1 MSITSDRISLAQWRR
16 DVAELYSSI
25 RKISQK
31 DPALASQIFRNK
43 RNELFAKHHQSPLTL
58 SQRNE
63 FQGLKYF
70 PYDDAFRTVGTLN
83 RVVKR
88 DTLDTKLGAD
98 GQIRYTPV
106 ARIEF
111 ELLNTPFALVLYW
124 IEGYGGGL
132 FLPFRDLSN
141 GTSTYMAGRYLFDTI
156 KGVDLGVET
165 DTINLDFNFAYN
177 PSCAYNENW
186 ICPLPPPE
194 NQIPTSIEAGEKTYM
209 V

>member
-1 MSITSDRISLAQWRR
+1 MSDRITLAQWRR

-31 DPALASQIFRNK
+31 DPSLASQTFRNK
-43 RNELFAKHHQSPLTL
+43 RNELFANHPQSPLTL

-70 PYDDAFRTVGTLN
+70 PYDDTFRTVGSLD
-83 RVVKR
+83 RVVER
-88 DTLDTKLGAD
+88 DTFDSNLGAD
-98 GQIRYTPV
+98 GQIRYSPA

-111 ELLNTPFALVLYW
+111 ELLNSPFTLVLYW

-141 GTSTYMAGRYLFDTI
+141 GASTYMAGRYLFDTI
-156 KGVDLGVET
+156 KGVDLGVDT

-177 PSCAYNENW
+177 PSCAYNDNW
-186 ICPLPPPE
+186 ICPLPPLE
-194 NQIPTSIEAGEKTYM
+194 NQVLTPIEAGEKSYM